1 MHFSCERITKDS
13 FSAKVQPRSFS
24 PWYWKWSPK
33 HYLKLSLSL
42 FAPWYWNTR
51 KWSPKYSSYLK
62 LFFSLVLKY
71 TKVVSKTFFETFTFT
86 CFHNIIQIFQ
96 ANFSW
101 IVSII
106 KPDRRIWFRKQKWT
120 FVQLSS
126 LFSARLVRMRD
137 QGKNICPNLLV
148 STFARK

>member
-1 MHFSCERITKDS
+1 MQALVSHRNAFFMWKDYKRFILSESAAEELFSLVL
-13 FSAKVQPRSFS
+13 KVI
-24 PWYWKWSPK
+24 PK
-33 HYLKLSLSL
+33 TL
-42 FAPWYWNTR
+42 FET
-51 KWSPKYSSYLK
+51 
-62 LFFSLVLKY
+62 FTFTFCSLVLKY
-71 TKVVSKTFFETFTFT
+71 TKVISKTFFETFTFT
-86 CFHNIIQIFQ
+86 CFHNIIQNFQ